1 MNRIII
7 IILTVSHSVALV
19 VATLAIILR
28 TFLELSKLSS
38 KLSSKHNEYQL
49 MMNALLKHIPNQ
61 GLILARNK
69 KINLRHERSQFL
81 SMSYTTVYF
90 LFLLSIF

>member
-1 MNRIII
+1 MNCIII
-7 IILTVSHSVALV
+7 IILAVSHSVALV

-49 MMNALLKHIPNQ
+49 MMNALLRHIPNQ

-69 KINLRHERSQFL
+69 NLCLNMNYNCLVSVPFEEIRN
-81 SMSYTTVYF
+81 
-90 LFLLSIF
+90 ICKC